1 MKTIGAFDAK
11 THFSKLL
18 RDVEQGETFEIHRR
32 GKPVAKLT
40 HATGGQ
46 KEGEIQEVLAY
57 FQRVRK
63 HARASTSEITDWIRE
78 GRK

>member
-32 GKPVAKLT
+32 GKVVAKLT
-40 HATGGQ
+40 NATGGQ
-46 KEGEIQEVLAY
+46 KEGEIQEMLAY

-63 HARASTSEITDWIRE
+63 DARASTSEIADWIRE
-78 GRK
+78 GRR